1 MQTDEGMMNAAI
13 VMRDAAR
20 MNQNAAD
27 CIAESVRQMQ
37 MIFDA
42 GYGGVAPK
50 LLEELEKSNAANQA
64 EAGRR

>member
-20 MNQNAAD
+20 MNQQAAD
-27 CIAESVRQMQ
+27 NMAESVRRMN

-42 GYGGVAPK
+42 GYGGVAPR
-50 LLEELEKSNAANQA
+50 LLEEL
-64 EAGRR
+64 GRLETHVARLP